1 MRADTLMNQMGII
14 ITGVGGQG
22 IILCSDIIAEA
33 AIISGYDVKQAEVHG
48 MSQRGGSVISHV
60 KFGNKVFSP
69 LVERGFCDLII
80 ALEELEGLR
89 YLSYLKK
96 NGKIIVNRMKI
107 NPLSVLAGKEKYP
120 ENIDEILSLSG
131 AIFVDG
137 IKIAQQAGN
146 SRAVNLVLLG
156 AASNY
161 IPFDENAWIK
171 TIEKRIPERYKE
183 VNILAFKM
191 GKNQLRY

>member
-1 MRADTLMNQMGII
+1 MNQMGII

-33 AIISGYDVKQAEVHG
+33 AIISGYDVKQAEIHG

-69 LVERGFCDLII
+69 LVEKGFCDLII

-120 ENIDEILSLSG
+120 ENIDEILSSSG

-146 SRAVNLVLLG
+146 SRAVNIVLLG
-156 AASNY
+156 AASNH

-171 TIEKRIPERYKE
+171 AIEKRVPEKYKE

-191 GKNQLRY
+191 GKEIN

>member
-1 MRADTLMNQMGII
+1 MNQMGII

-33 AIISGYDVKQAEVHG
+33 AIISGYDVKQAEIHG

-60 KFGNKVFSP
+60 KFGNKVYSP
-69 LVERGFCDLII
+69 LVEKGFCDLII

-96 NGKIIVNRMKI
+96 NGKIIVNKMKI

-120 ENIDEILSLSG
+120 ENIDEILSSSG

-146 SRAVNLVLLG
+146 SRAVNIVLLG
-156 AASNY
+156 AASNH

-171 TIEKRIPERYKE
+171 AIEKRVPEKYKE
-183 VNILAFKM
+183 ANILAFKM
-191 GKNQLRY
+191 GKEIDRGIKN